1 MKKSN
6 KNFYYNVSLLLIVV
20 LLAGCTGDD
29 NEKSGMDSLE
39 NESTLESE
47 NEGFKETDEVES
59 DESNA
64 TIGSEESVTADSKNT
79 PSEEIIN
86 DKSNNTYEN
95 EEEHP
100 LTKYSSEE
108 IEYARVW
115 LQLGV
120 IKEDVDE
127 LNVRHISAG
136 TPLNPD
142 DETSASFPRDV
153 IQLAGSR
160 LVDGSVT
167 YNGNGDGTIN
177 VYNVPLRWD
186 GEYPAGEEFYNDIIE
201 NTESVYVDP
210 NDDEKIITIIK
221 KMKIH

>member
-1 MKKSN
+1 MKKAN
-6 KNFYYNVSLLLIVV
+6 KNFYYNVSLLLIVL
-20 LLAGCTGDD
+20 LLAGCAGDA
-29 NEKSGMDSLE
+29 NEKSGIDSLE
-39 NESTLESE
+39 N
-47 NEGFKETDEVES
+47 
-59 DESNA
+59 ESNA

-100 LTKYSSEE
+100 LSKYSSEE

-127 LNVRHISAG
+127 LKVRHISAG

-142 DETSASFPRDV
+142 DETSASFPKDV

-210 NDDEKIITIIK
+210 NDDEKIITIIE

>member
-6 KNFYYNVSLLLIVV
+6 KNFFYNVSLLLIVV
-20 LLAGCTGDD
+20 LLAGCTGDG

-47 NEGFKETDEVES
+47 NEDFKETDVVES
-59 DESNA
+59 DDSNA

-100 LTKYSSEE
+100 LSKYSSEE

-127 LNVRHISAG
+127 LKVRHISAG

-142 DETSASFPRDV
+142 DETSASFPKDV

-210 NDDEKIITIIK
+210 NDDEKIITIIE